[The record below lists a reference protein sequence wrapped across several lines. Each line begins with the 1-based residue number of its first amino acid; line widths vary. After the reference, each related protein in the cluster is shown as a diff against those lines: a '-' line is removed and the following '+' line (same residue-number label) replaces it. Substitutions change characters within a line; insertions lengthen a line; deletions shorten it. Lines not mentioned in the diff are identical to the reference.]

1 MPGQTLLSY
10 AGSPSRRVRL
20 GARHPMAP
28 PLFKKK
34 FKKNVLTP
42 KTEIWYHAPLAPKQT
57 KGFYPV
63 GSLSVRIP
71 INTKTNEITGRER
84 TQQSNVSTQST

>member
-1 MPGQTLLSY
+1 
-10 AGSPSRRVRL
+10 
-20 GARHPMAP
+20 MALP
-28 PLFKKK
+28 PLSKKK

-42 KTEIWYHAPLAPKQT
+42 KAGIWYHAPLAPKQI

-63 GSLSVRIP
+63 GSLSVRNP